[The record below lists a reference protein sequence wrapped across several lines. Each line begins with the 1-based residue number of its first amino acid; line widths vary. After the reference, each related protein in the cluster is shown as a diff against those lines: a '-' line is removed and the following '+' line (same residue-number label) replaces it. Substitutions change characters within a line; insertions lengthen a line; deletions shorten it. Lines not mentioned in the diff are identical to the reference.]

1 MQYLIDIDSTANQ
14 EFSVKINN
22 TEMLLHIREA
32 DGFMLFSLRIN
43 GEYVC
48 PDTICCSNQ
57 GILPYPYM
65 VSEAGCNFVFM
76 TENKA
81 YPYYEDF
88 GKTCFLYAITEDE
101 LNG

>member
-43 GEYVC
+43 NEYVC

-57 GILPYPYM
+57 GILPYSYM

-76 TENKA
+76 TENEA
-81 YPYYEDF
+81 YPHYEDF